1 MVEEVQ
7 ARKHMVQRDT
17 CRMRYIVS
25 WEHRRGT
32 LTLEAQ
38 EVFPELQALQGQI
51 GIGLVKREGKTV
63 SSRQNN
69 LEKRGTSE
77 RSLLR
82 VSHRR
87 KEIRQSGCE
96 ASRD

>member
-1 MVEEVQ
+1 M
-7 ARKHMVQRDT
+7 
-17 CRMRYIVS
+17 
-25 WEHRRGT
+25 
-32 LTLEAQ
+32 
-38 EVFPELQALQGQI
+38 
-51 GIGLVKREGKTV
+51 KREGKTV

-87 KEIRQSGCE
+87 RSDRVVVKHPEIRLDKKGE
-96 ASRD
+96 ARSYRVL